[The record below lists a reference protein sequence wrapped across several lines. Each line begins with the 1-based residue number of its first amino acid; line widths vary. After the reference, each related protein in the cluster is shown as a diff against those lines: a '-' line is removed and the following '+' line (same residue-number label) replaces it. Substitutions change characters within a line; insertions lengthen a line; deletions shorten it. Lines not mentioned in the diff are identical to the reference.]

1 MAPLRKN
8 RFQFSRAGREGSC
21 FVYPSKLMARRTERK
36 TNFTSS
42 FPSTQ
47 EINGP
52 SSSRLQLAATC
63 GMVAKD
69 RINTQAVFFLLA
81 KFRQKSK

>member
-1 MAPLRKN
+1 
-8 RFQFSRAGREGSC
+8 
-21 FVYPSKLMARRTERK
+21 MARRTERK

-52 SSSRLQLAATC
+52 SSSRLQLAAASV
-63 GMVAKD
+63 MMAKD
-69 RINTQAVFFLLA
+69 RINTHAAFFVLA
-81 KFRQKSK
+81 KFRQKSKLKFGNSKMK

>member
-1 MAPLRKN
+1 
-8 RFQFSRAGREGSC
+8 
-21 FVYPSKLMARRTERK
+21 MARRTERK

-52 SSSRLQLAATC
+52 SSSRLCLPAAC
-63 GMVAKD
+63 VMVGND
-69 RINTQAVFFLLA
+69 RINTQAAFFLFA
-81 KFRQKSK
+81 KLRQKSKIKFGNSKMK

>member
-1 MAPLRKN
+1 
-8 RFQFSRAGREGSC
+8 
-21 FVYPSKLMARRTERK
+21 MARRTERK

-52 SSSRLQLAATC
+52 SSRLRLPAAC
-63 GMVAKD
+63 VMVEKD
-69 RINTQAVFFLLA
+69 RINTQAAFFLLA
-81 KFRQKSK
+81 KLRQKSKLKFGNSKMK